1 MPQSIDLFG
10 TRFQNP
16 VLLAAGTCGFGQ
28 ELSGVLELEELG
40 GLVTKSVTLEPRAGN
55 PAPRV
60 TEFGAGMLNS
70 IGLANPGAHAVRRDK
85 LPWLAANLT
94 RCQVLVSVAG
104 HRTDE
109 YREVVEILDDGDGFV
124 GFELNLSCPND
135 TARGSLPFA
144 LDPEALPAVVGA
156 CRAATQRPLLVKLA
170 PNDPSL
176 GETARRARDAGADGI
191 TLVNTLPG
199 RVLDRGGTPILGA
212 RQGGVSGPALRP
224 VGVQAVALVR
234 EAVELPLVGVGGI
247 LNADHALE
255 YLHAGAS
262 LVQMG
267 TATFASPRQPQRV
280 ARALVRRGWPRV
292 RVPAPTP
299 DQGTAPVTGEVAP
312 GESAREVVS

>member
-1 MPQSIDLFG
+1 MTQTIDLFG

-16 VLLAAGTCGFGQ
+16 VLLAAGTCGFGL
-28 ELSGVLELEELG
+28 EVAGVMDLEALG

-70 IGLANPGAHAVRRDK
+70 IGLANPGAHAVVRDK
-85 LPWLAANLT
+85 LPWLARNLS
-94 RCQVLVSVAG
+94 RCRVLVSVAG
-104 HRTDE
+104 HRVEE
-109 YREVVEILDDGDGFV
+109 YQEVVEILDQGEGFV

-135 TARGSLPFA
+135 TERGSLPFA
-144 LDPEALPAVVGA
+144 LDPEALARVLEA
-156 CRAATQRPLLVKLA
+156 CRARTQRPLVVKLA

-176 GETARRARDAGADGI
+176 PATAHRAQEAGADGI

-199 RVLDRGGTPILGA
+199 RILHRDGQPVLGA

-224 VGVQAVALVR
+224 VGLQAVAAVR
-234 EAVELPLVGVGGI
+234 EVVGIPLIGVGGI
-247 LNADHALE
+247 LTAQHARE

-267 TATFASPRQPQRV
+267 TASFAAPRQPVRV
-280 ARALVRRGWPRV
+280 ARELQRSGWPV
-292 RVPAPTP
+292 
-299 DQGTAPVTGEVAP
+299 VAP
-312 GESAREVVS
+312 SAADVPVPGVAATPAESPS